1 MKINM
6 QDKVKDLLI
15 KYRNTRDCDPYLL
28 YYIWKSEVDGLDYDS
43 NRPVDIDNLPL
54 TTFLR
59 LWKDKKIS
67 HPSAIMRARRKVQE
81 KHPETRGK
89 LWEERHNKQKDVQK
103 QLGYGV

>member
-6 QDKVKDLLI
+6 QNRVKHILT
-15 KYRNTRDCDPYLL
+15 KHKNTRDCDPYLL
-28 YYIWKSEVDGLDYDS
+28 YYIWESELKDINYKYSL
-43 NRPVDIDNLPL
+43 NIDNIPL

-59 LWKDKKIS
+59 LWRDKVIS

-81 KHPETRGK
+81 NYPETRGTVWDK
-89 LWEERHNKQKDVQK
+89 RHKKQKDVQK

>member
-6 QDKVKDLLI
+6 QDKVKSTLI
-15 KYRNTRDCDPYLL
+15 KYKNTRDCDPYLL
-28 YYIWKSEVDGLDYDS
+28 YYIWESELKDINYDYS
-43 NRPVDIDNLPL
+43 LNIDNIPL

-59 LWKDKKIS
+59 LWKDKIIS

-81 KHPETRGK
+81 KHPETRGEV
-89 LWEERHNKQKDVQK
+89 WEKRHEKQKDVKK

>member
-6 QDKVKDLLI
+6 QDKVKSTLM
-15 KYRNTRDCDPYLL
+15 KYPNTKDCDPYLL
-28 YYIWKSEVDGLDYDS
+28 YYIWESELKDINLAYS
-43 NRPVDIDNLPL
+43 LNIDNIPL

-81 KHPETRGK
+81 KYPETRGDVWK
-89 LWEERHNKQKDVQK
+89 QRHSKQIEVQK
-103 QLGYGV
+103 QLRYRV

>member
-6 QDKVKDLLI
+6 QDKVKSTLI
-15 KYRNTRDCDPYLL
+15 KYPNTKDCDPYLL
-28 YYIWKSEVDGLDYDS
+28 YYIWESELKDINLAYS
-43 NRPVDIDNLPL
+43 LNIDNIPL

-81 KHPETRGK
+81 KYPETRGDVWK
-89 LWEERHNKQKDVQK
+89 QRHSKQIEVQK
-103 QLGYGV
+103 QLGYRV